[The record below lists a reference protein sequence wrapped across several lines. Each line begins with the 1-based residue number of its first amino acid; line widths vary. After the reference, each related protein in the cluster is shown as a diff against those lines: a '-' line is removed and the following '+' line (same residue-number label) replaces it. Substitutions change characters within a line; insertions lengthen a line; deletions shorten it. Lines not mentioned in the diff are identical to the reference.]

1 MAVMV
6 KGWPIKSTLQ
16 KAINYVADAY
26 KTKDKILV
34 STHGTSIKYGER
46 DFLEVWNTNTNRQ
59 KKVSA
64 RHFKQSFAPGEVS
77 PEEAHE
83 IALEFCE
90 RFLKGEYQYVVGT
103 HVDTNCIHNHILFN
117 NIRMTVK
124 PITLQ
129 EIFLLLDKLA
139 MTFVKNMNYLSLI
152 GIRKKNF

>member
-1 MAVMV
+1 MAVIV
-6 KGWPIKSTLQ
+6 KGKPIKSTLQ

-26 KTKDKILV
+26 KTENSILV
-34 STHGTSIKYGER
+34 SAYGTSIDYGER
-46 DFLEVWNTNTNRQ
+46 DFLEIWNTNTNPQ
-59 KKVSA
+59 KKVLA

-117 NIRMTVK
+117 NIRMTDFKGFYVNHWG
-124 PITLQ
+124 
-129 EIFLLLDKLA
+129 
-139 MTFVKNMNYLSLI
+139 V
-152 GIRKKNF
+152 